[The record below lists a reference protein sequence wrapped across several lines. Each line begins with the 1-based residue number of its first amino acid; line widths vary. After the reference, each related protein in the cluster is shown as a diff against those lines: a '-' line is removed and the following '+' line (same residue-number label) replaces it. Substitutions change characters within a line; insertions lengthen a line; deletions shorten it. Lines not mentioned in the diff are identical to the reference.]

1 MNSTRPVSYTHLDVY
16 KRQVEKRGKTYVI
29 KESERPKLDNEYL
42 KMLQRLGLTPS
53 PPFGTQAQL
62 TPTPPRE
69 TPQAGQMCIRDSIS
83 LVFDDPAVVCLTP
96 AVRTPALAGNASLQG
111 SLVAVQLRC
120 ISGRSIVGRSIEG
133 RTERRPGAQ
142 TAPEQVRKA
151 DQEYQNTTG
160 QMCIRDRL

>member
-1 MNSTRPVSYTHLDVY
+1 MN
-16 KRQVEKRGKTYVI
+16 KRTMTPEHIAAYGSFLIAEERSSGTVE
-29 KESERPKLDNEYL
+29 NYL
-42 KMLQRLGLTPS
+42 QAARTFLTWADGQPTDSWPLHSAS
-53 PPFGTQAQL
+53 PN
-62 TPTPPRE
+62 
-69 TPQAGQMCIRDSIS
+69 IS

-133 RTERRPGAQ
+133 RTERRPGSQ
-142 TAPEQVRKA
+142 SAPEQVRKA

-160 QMCIRDRL
+160 PGRP